1 MHGLANVKLNR
12 FVYLNGINVFWKP
25 KRVFVK
31 DWIIGFVY
39 FVRSKKKSLT
49 RTWRYVDINLYTTV
63 ANIVCINVQFIISD
77 HCVWSNASFILYN
90 QFHLASPAF
99 ETKTFQ
105 LRFLNSLNQQVLKK
119 YTVSQNL
126 PCLSGEEQCWFI
138 GVSVSDTVGVGGR
151 SIAITPLNI
160 KWSGVLYPF

>member
-1 MHGLANVKLNR
+1 MMMHGLANVKLNR

-49 RTWRYVDINLYTTV
+49 RTWRYVDINLYKTV

-105 LRFLNSLNQQVLKK
+105 LSALSEQPESTSAEKIYSLSEPSMSFRRGAMLI
-119 YTVSQNL
+119 YW
-126 PCLSGEEQCWFI
+126 CL
-138 GVSVSDTVGVGGR
+138 R
-151 SIAITPLNI
+151 
-160 KWSGVLYPF
+160 